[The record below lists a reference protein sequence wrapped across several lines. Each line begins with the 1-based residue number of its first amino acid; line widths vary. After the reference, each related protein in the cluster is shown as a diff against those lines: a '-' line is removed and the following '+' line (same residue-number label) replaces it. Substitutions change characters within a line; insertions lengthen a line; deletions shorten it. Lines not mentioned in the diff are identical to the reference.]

1 MVYFICKIK
10 NQRRNIL
17 SFEYYTELLINR
29 QYEADEERV
38 ILEQLR
44 DELYEEALNEL
55 MYEENQN

>member
-1 MVYFICKIK
+1 M
-10 NQRRNIL
+10 